1 MCETKNNEWK
11 RHMLSILY
19 GIDNRIKTTRIKPNF
34 ASLNKKV
41 NPYKACI
48 YRPCRDFLDGDGYD
62 FGTK

>member
-19 GIDNRIKTTRIKPNF
+19 GIDNCIKTTRIKPNF

-48 YRPCRDFLDGDGYD
+48 YRLCRDFLDGDGYD